1 MKLLKVLPFIM
12 GIISAIAPSAK
23 ADSQGHVLDGLWK
36 QYESAG
42 KSDLPVDQ
50 QQILRKIKDQA
61 SKERLSWDFYDALT
75 NLESVGTRINW
86 KKSDSLRTW
95 VEKEIENYNEPVV
108 TFFYKSSYWVG
119 PGEEFLKANEEAL
132 KASHNP
138 EFYKRDWTV
147 TSRSYDKV
155 LIESFEND
163 RDYVLWNLFIIST
176 ANPDLAAFKGRYPLE
191 QLVEFE
197 QINRQYTRWGEKQ
210 QERKAALEAFTQKY
224 SDRGVSLLSRQELL
238 GDTFRKYEELNENGE
253 KFSQLR
259 AECVAFEK
267 DRKASP
273 EKTMASCC
281 KQIEDLIQT
290 LDAQQLS
297 FHVKDDVLTV
307 YVRNLSEVEVD
318 IQKDKKSVHKES
330 LKNLKNSYYAQDTI
344 VYNTP
349 KLDDGTYTVVCKGGK
364 EKCDCEWEKYTISAV
379 TKYDAGGWWAYAADY
394 ITGEPVKGYEKGFRK
409 INAKS
414 GEMFSV
420 SIAEGGRVRRSREEK
435 LYGGFGNSYKPEQ
448 QLQAIVLTDRAAFN
462 PEETVQY
469 KVILYR
475 LDYSLAPVG
484 EGQKV
489 SVKLLDAKNEEV
501 KIDNLVTGEFG
512 SAAGSFFIPRGER
525 NGRYTIRAEVEGK
538 AVGSTSIRVDDFVL
552 PTFAAT
558 FDNQK
563 QITAGEK
570 LVFSGAIKAYS
581 GHSLSG
587 ADITY
592 TLTRWGDAVSE
603 GELKLQPGGRFELS
617 HQTKEEEGYGSYILK
632 ITVVD
637 GTGETQ
643 EFSRSAYV
651 ASKPRDEKPKEYF
664 FEDKSDENRISLRAV
679 AGDKPTW
686 AVVDLYGVN
695 KKLIESKIV
704 RFEPGKGTK
713 AEQTFAYDYKA
724 TYPEAI
730 VLTVLYFQNSR
741 SYQHTASVRRKDT
754 RYDLPLEFTRFLDTT
769 SPATAYEFI
778 ISTAKGVECAATIFD
793 KSSET
798 VQPNRWSVVRPVQAP
813 VQAPY
818 YDVRN
823 GRNEGHVWFS
833 LGRNYMMKSAAGA
846 VMMMDMAAPEAME
859 EEAVAYN
866 LESPEATQA
875 SSELDDEFDSVA
887 VREDFSTTIAW
898 EPFLR
903 SDDKGNITF
912 SFKNA
917 DKLSTFYVQLFAHDK
932 AMKNATL
939 RKEMLVTLPVKIS
952 VLEARYLYPED
963 RWNIRVTLSSN
974 LARDIK
980 GTLDVSG
987 TKVEVEVP
995 ALAQTAF
1002 ELPVSFSPKAK
1013 KIEFTA
1019 AFKPEDK
1026 DQAGDAVK
1034 MSIPILESS
1043 QTVSEAHSAVL
1054 LSGADKDALIA
1065 SLREQFVNIPG
1076 SKAEVREISIK
1087 QMLYEALP
1095 EHFDTES
1102 ENVISLI
1109 RTLYTSTLA
1118 RKLGGKG
1125 LDEST
1130 EADVVQ
1136 RILDCRKADG
1146 GFGWIKGFDSS
1157 PYVTA
1162 VVLDFCAGLR
1172 SRGLSVSPELAKAL
1186 PGAVKY
1192 LDNNQFDKTEKRYWW
1207 FRLSR
1212 EQYLYIRSMYP
1223 EVKFAQKT
1231 DSKWRKET
1239 RQYLVPSSDRG
1250 LQGNIYGK
1258 ARRMM
1263 TLQALI
1269 ASDKGLALA
1278 RSMGVSL
1285 GAKSRLSRSLEADT
1299 RSLSQYAV
1307 RHGSGGIYYPNAVMP
1322 WRGLLE
1328 SELYA
1333 HSLICDLL
1341 ASRSQTPLAEGIRLW
1356 LMIQKETQQW
1366 KEDPATVNALAS
1378 VSDASPETLAT
1389 RVIALSG
1396 SVRLPFAR
1404 IKAAGNGLAISREW
1418 FRLAPD
1424 GSRALLSEG
1433 SVLNVGDKVV
1443 SVCSI
1448 WNEENRSFIH
1458 ISVPRPACLTPQ
1470 NQLSGYFGWNAY
1482 RSVRIDKTE
1491 YWFESY
1497 PEEKTKLEETF
1508 YVTQSGVFH
1517 SGITEIESLY
1527 APHYRAN
1534 DAAGIEIITKS
1545 R

>member
-12 GIISAIAPSAK
+12 GILAAIAPQAR
-23 ADSQGHVLDGLWK
+23 ADSEGHVLDGLWK
-36 QYESAG
+36 QYESAR

-50 QQILRKIKDQA
+50 QEILRKIKDQA
-61 SKERLSWDFYDALT
+61 SKERLSWDFYDALIE
-75 NLESVGTRINW
+75 LESVGTRINW
-86 KKSDSLRTW
+86 KQRDSLRTW
-95 VEKEIENYNEPVV
+95 VEQEIESYNEPVV
-108 TFFYKSSYWVG
+108 TFFYKTSYGVG
-119 PGEEFLKANEEAL
+119 LGEEFLKANETAL
-132 KASHNP
+132 KASRNP

-147 TSRSYDKV
+147 SGRSYSKILV
-155 LIESFEND
+155 ESFEND
-163 RDYVLWNLFIIST
+163 RDYVLWTLFIDSN
-176 ANPDLAAFKGRYPLE
+176 ANPDLTAFKGRYPLE
-191 QLVEFE
+191 QLAEFE
-197 QINRQYTRWGEKQ
+197 QIERQYSRWGDKRK
-210 QERKAALEAFTQKY
+210 ERKEALEAYTRKY
-224 SDRGVSLLSRQELL
+224 SDKGVSLLSRQALL
-238 GDTFRKYEELNENGE
+238 LDI
-253 KFSQLR
+253 FSQYEDSDADGAKFTELR
-259 AECVAFEK
+259 AECSAFEK
-267 DRKASP
+267 DRKESP
-273 EKTMASCC
+273 EKTLASCC
-281 KQIEDLIQT
+281 KQIEELIKT
-290 LDAQQLS
+290 LDSQQLS
-297 FHVKDDVLTV
+297 FHIKDDVLTV

-318 IQKDKKSVHKES
+318 IKKDKKSVHKEN
-330 LKNLKNSYYAQDTI
+330 LKNVKNSYYAQDTI
-344 VYNTP
+344 LFNLPIV
-349 KLDDGTYTVVCKGGK
+349 DDDTYTVVCKGGK
-364 EKCDCEWEKYTISAV
+364 EKCDCIWEKYTISAV
-379 TKYDAGGWWAYAADY
+379 VKYEAGGWLAYAADY

-414 GEMFSV
+414 GETYSV
-420 SIAEGGRVRRSREEK
+420 SIAEGGRVRRSKPEK
-435 LYGGFGNSYKPEQ
+435 LYGGYNDTYKPAQ
-448 QLQAIVLTDRAAFN
+448 DLRALILTDRAAFN

-469 KVILYR
+469 KVVLYR
-475 LDYSLAPVG
+475 LDYSLTPVSS
-484 EGQKV
+484 GQKV
-489 SVKLLDAKNEEV
+489 KVTLLDAKYEEV
-501 KIDNLVTGEFG
+501 KIDNLETGEFG

-525 NGRYTIRAEVEGK
+525 NGRYAIRAEVDGIII
-538 AVGSTSIRVDDFVL
+538 GSTSIRVDDFVL
-552 PTFAAT
+552 PTFAAS
-558 FDNQK
+558 FDDQK
-563 QITAGEK
+563 QITAGET

-592 TLTRWGDAVSE
+592 TLSRWGDTVSE
-603 GELKLQPGGRFELS
+603 GELKLQQGGRFELS
-617 HQTKEEEGYGSYILK
+617 HQTTEEDGYGSYALK
-632 ITVVD
+632 IKVVD

-651 ASKPRDEKPKEYF
+651 ASKPREEKPKEYF
-664 FEDKSDENRISLRAV
+664 FEDKSDENHISLRAV
-679 AGDKPTW
+679 AGDKPVW
-686 AVVDLYGVN
+686 AVIDLYGVD
-695 KKLIESKIV
+695 KKFIESKIV
-704 RFEPGKGTK
+704 SFGPGKGTK
-713 AEQTFAYDYKA
+713 AEQTFTYDYKA

-730 VLTVLYFQNSR
+730 SLTVLYFQNSSCYHR
-741 SYQHTASVRRKDT
+741 TAIVRRKDT

-769 SPATAYEFI
+769 SPATSYEFL
-778 ISTAKGVECAATIFD
+778 ISTAAGVECAATIFD

-798 VQPNRWSVVRPVQAP
+798 VQPNRWSTVRPIQVP
-813 VQAPY
+813 VQTPY
-818 YDVRN
+818 YDIRN
-823 GRNEGHVWFS
+823 GRNEGSAWLFR
-833 LGRNYMMKSAAGA
+833 GRNYMMKSAGA
-846 VMMMDMAAPEAME
+846 VMKDMVAAE
-859 EEAVAYN
+859 ESENDEIVEEFVAFQLADPSLRNTSYDDV
-866 LESPEATQA
+866 ESVT
-875 SSELDDEFDSVA
+875 

-963 RWNIRVTLSSN
+963 CWNIRITLSSN
-974 LARDIK
+974 LDRVVK
-980 GTLDVSG
+980 GTLNVSG

-995 ALAQTAF
+995 ALAQAAF
-1002 ELPVSFSPKAK
+1002 ELPVAFSPKAR

-1019 AFKPEDK
+1019 AFKPQDK

-1034 MSIPILESS
+1034 LSIPILESS
-1043 QTVSEAHSAVL
+1043 QTITEAHSAVL
-1054 LSGADKDALIA
+1054 LSGADRDAVITA
-1065 SLREQFVNIPG
+1065 LRGQFVNIPG
-1076 SKAEVREISIK
+1076 TETKVREISIK
-1087 QMLYEALP
+1087 QMLDEALP

-1125 LDEST
+1125 LDGAT

-1162 VVLDFCAGLR
+1162 VVLDLCAGLR
-1172 SRGLSVSPELAKAL
+1172 SRGLSVSSELAKAL

-1192 LDNNQFDKTEKRYWW
+1192 LDNNQFDKSEKRYWW
-1207 FRLSR
+1207 YRLSR
-1212 EQYLYIRSMYP
+1212 EQYLYIRSLYP
-1223 EVKFAQKT
+1223 EVKFSLKT

-1239 RQYLVPSSDRG
+1239 RQYLVPGSDRG
-1250 LQGNIYGK
+1250 LQGNIYAK

-1285 GAKSRLSRSLEADT
+1285 GTKSRLTRSLEADT
-1299 RSLSQYAV
+1299 RSLAQYAV
-1307 RHGSGGIYYPNAVMP
+1307 RHASGGIYYPNAVMP

-1341 ASRSQTPLAEGIRLW
+1341 SSRGQTTLAEGIRLW
-1356 LMIQKETQQW
+1356 LMLQKETQQW

-1378 VSDASPETLAT
+1378 VSDASQETLAT
-1389 RVIALSG
+1389 TVIALSG
-1396 SVRLPFAR
+1396 SVRLPFAQ
-1404 IKAAGNGLAISREW
+1404 IKAAGNGLTISREW
-1418 FRLAPD
+1418 YRLAPD

-1433 SVLNVGDKVV
+1433 DVLEVGDKVV

-1448 WNEENRSFIH
+1448 WNEENRSFVH

-1470 NQLSGYFGWNAY
+1470 NQLSGNFGWNAF
-1482 RSVRIDKTE
+1482 RSVRFDKTE

-1497 PEEKTKLEETF
+1497 PEDKTKLEETF

-1517 SGITEIESLY
+1517 SGIPEIESLY